1 MREKLLFFLGI
12 VMVFAQAARVRIQ
25 PQRFLRGSFARSARS
40 RRQ

>member
-12 VMVFAQAARVRIQ
+12 VMVFAQAVRGRIQ
-25 PQRFLRGSFARSARS
+25 PQRFLSGGFARSARS